1 MPQKLPDKLLENTL
15 LCVYAST
22 ILDQDMIDRENVL
35 EKHNGLIRY
44 DRKGPDMTMV
54 LVVANVLGTAWAW
67 IVWIVVG
74 GIAGALADRLIQ
86 GDQLGIVGNIV
97 VGIIGGL
104 IGGVILGIF
113 GIGGQGIIW
122 TFITALLG
130 AIILLW
136 IVKAV
141 TGGRG
146 IRTRH

>member
-1 MPQKLPDKLLENTL
+1 
-15 LCVYAST
+15 
-22 ILDQDMIDRENVL
+22 
-35 EKHNGLIRY
+35 
-44 DRKGPDMTMV
+44 MTV
-54 LVVANVLGTAWAW
+54 TLVVASILGTIWAW
-67 IVWIVVG
+67 IVWIVIG
-74 GIAGALADRLIQ
+74 GIAGALADRLVQ

-113 GIGGQGIIW
+113 GAGGRSIVW
-122 TFITALLG
+122 TFLTALLG

-146 IRTRH
+146 VRTRY

>member
-1 MPQKLPDKLLENTL
+1 
-15 LCVYAST
+15 
-22 ILDQDMIDRENVL
+22 MIGRENEAVL
-35 EKHNGLIRY
+35 EKRNRLIQY
-44 DRKGPDMTMV
+44 DRKEPGMTMA
-54 LVVANVLGTAWAW
+54 LVVANVLGTIWAW

-136 IVKAV
+136 IVRAV

-146 IRTRH
+146 VRSRP